1 MPKNTH
7 RLSKAEIAVSPGSI
21 KGPWSAL
28 AVGDVGPLFLVKDA
42 GPHTDLWRSA
52 GALGAVNRGC
62 SRLLASPSP
71 SNGSRRRRGEQR
83 AWGAGVQKK
92 RLGEKGAV
100 QMTEQRRRPPSA
112 CLEGL

>member
-1 MPKNTH
+1 M
-7 RLSKAEIAVSPGSI
+7 
-21 KGPWSAL
+21 AL

-42 GPHTDLWRSA
+42 GPHTALWRSA

-62 SRLLASPSP
+62 SRLLASPP